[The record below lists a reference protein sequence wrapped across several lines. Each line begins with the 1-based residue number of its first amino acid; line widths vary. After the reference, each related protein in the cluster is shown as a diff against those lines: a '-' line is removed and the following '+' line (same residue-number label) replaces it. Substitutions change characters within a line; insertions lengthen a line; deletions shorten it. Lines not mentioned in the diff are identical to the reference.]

1 MIACVGIIQNS
12 LTAQGHT
19 PYKTCF
25 VKRFQDIVDSRK
37 GHFCR
42 ESPKLYIQ
50 ARCIEMATFVFEK
63 GISNR
68 KPMACGAHAMRRQVR
83 RHFVIGDQEFT
94 ASSTRSID
102 VRRVMIWRL
111 IKAAMNTAV
120 MIRMIVGAGA
130 LSRKKLA

>member
-1 MIACVGIIQNS
+1 MIACVGIIQDP
-12 LTAQGHT
+12 LTSQSHT
-19 PYKTCF
+19 PHKARF
-25 VKRFQDIVDSRK
+25 IKRLQYILDGCK

-42 ESPKLYIQ
+42 ASPELYMQ
-50 ARCIEMATFVFEK
+50 TCCIDMSSSIFKK
-63 GISNR
+63 GVGNS
-68 KPMACGAHAMRRQVR
+68 KPLPCGAHAMYRQVR
-83 RHFVIGDQEFT
+83 RHFVIIDQEFT